1 MYTSDAVRG
10 MAADLVAAPGSLG
23 FEALNLVP
31 RKLEGINLDYLR
43 VFRSGGYDFG
53 SEVNA

>member
-1 MYTSDAVRG
+1 MRPHPAPKQGWPVE
-10 MAADLVAAPGSLG
+10 PGSLG